1 METPVRFDDS
11 LEKFVSVIL
20 KTIGDDAFHGGKV
33 MRDAYGR
40 LGYVSSRPLNEDTLE
55 HVRDA
60 LALNLGSY
68 IS

>member
-20 KTIGDDAFHGGKV
+20 KTIGDDAFHCGKV

-40 LGYVSSRPLNEDTLE
+40 LRLC
-55 HVRDA
+55 
-60 LALNLGSY
+60 
-68 IS
+68 